1 MHEALGLDAAVLRDM
16 LHLGHAQL
24 TGQHHAGEAQL
35 LELQR
40 TLQAVHA
47 HLGGAVARQLR
58 CNFTDQRCHCQILT
72 DDRIGTAGCNGTDG
86 LFQRGQLAAIDGGVQ
101 RHMHSHA
108 PRMAE
113 GDRIFQRIRVKIVGT
128 GAGIETRKTQI
139 HCVGTAEYSGTQH
152 FFVAHR
158 GKDLDL

>member
-1 MHEALGLDAAVLRDM
+1 M

-24 TGQHHAGEAQL
+24 TGQHYAGEAQL
-35 LELQR
+35 LELQC

-72 DDRIGTAGCNGTDG
+72 DDRIGTAGCNSTDG

-139 HCVGTAEYSGTQH
+139 HCVGTAEHSGTQH